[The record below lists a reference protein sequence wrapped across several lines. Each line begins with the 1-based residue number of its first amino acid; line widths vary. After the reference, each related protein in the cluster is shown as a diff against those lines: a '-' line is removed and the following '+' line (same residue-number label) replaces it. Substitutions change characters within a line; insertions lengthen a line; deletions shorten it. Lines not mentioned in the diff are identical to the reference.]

1 MRGFQENQITKF
13 NSWIEDKLV
22 RRRFWVITLLSVLFV
37 VLEILEELVPES
49 RVRHQIEILSIL
61 LFFLLLFI
69 IWILLEHV
77 LKITRIKNHALKIL
91 QIKHD
96 LSAKLA
102 LTTEWDE
109 MITAL
114 YEFPRTHN
122 PLIIPSLLVFNPQSA
137 KFEAVN
143 EQKFCEQ
150 ALSANAQS
158 PIPAMY
164 YTNTSGHPTTLHAI
178 ELPPTEIPN
187 SQTNLPNMYC
197 LPLFWGESLI
207 ARMFLTLPS
216 EANLPEEQRDIFNYV
231 ASDIAIALVS
241 AQRQQHQ
248 SMQLVSQTRDTE
260 RLSISRDLHD
270 TLGQNL
276 VYLHLKL
283 DQMARDADKANLSE
297 TRADLEQMRT
307 VANQSYELVRG
318 KLSMMHLQ
326 EASLKDILLNHSQL
340 IVERSKLA
348 LEITQTGQP
357 FCLKPGILRQ
367 VVYIFGEALSN
378 VERHAHACKVM
389 VELIWGQQE
398 DLIMILTD
406 DGRGFDPEKAHS
418 SGHFGLKIMQERTAT
433 IGGRFDLKSPTCDT
447 KNCGTQLTF
456 WFPNTDLT

>member
-1 MRGFQENQITKF
+1 MRGFQENQITKI
-13 NSWIEDKLV
+13 NTWIEDKLV
-22 RRRFWVITLLSVLFV
+22 RRRFWVIGLLSVLFV
-37 VLEILEELVPES
+37 ALEIVEELVPYS
-49 RVRHQIEILSIL
+49 RARHQIEILSIL

-77 LKITRIKNHALKIL
+77 LKITRVKNHALKIL

-96 LSAKLA
+96 LSTRLA

-109 MITAL
+109 MVTAL
-114 YEFPRTHN
+114 YEFPRTIN
-122 PLIIPSLLVFNPQSA
+122 PLIAPSLLVYNPQLA
-137 KFEAVN
+137 KFEVSS
-143 EQKFCEQ
+143 EQQYNEQ
-150 ALSANAQS
+150 ALPASS
-158 PIPAMY
+158 HSLIPAVY
-164 YTNTSGHPTTLHAI
+164 YTKTSEHPTTLHDIQLSTTKA
-178 ELPPTEIPN
+178 EN
-187 SQTNLPNMYC
+187 SQTSVANMYC
-197 LPLFWGESLI
+197 LPLIWRKSLI
-207 ARMFLTLPS
+207 ARLFLTLPS
-216 EANLPEEQRDIFNYV
+216 EASLSEEQRDIFNYV

-241 AQRQQHQ
+241 AQRQQQQ
-248 SMQLVSQTRDTE
+248 STQLVRQAKDTE

-276 VYLHLKL
+276 GYLHLTL
-283 DQMARDADKANLSE
+283 DQMARDADKANATELL
-297 TRADLEQMRT
+297 ANLEQMRT
-307 VANQSYELVRG
+307 VANQSFEIVRG

-340 IVERSKLA
+340 IVERSNLV

-378 VERHAHACKVM
+378 VERHADAHKVM

-406 DGRGFDPEKAHS
+406 DGRGFDPLKAHS

>member
-1 MRGFQENQITKF
+1 MRGFQENQTTKIS
-13 NSWIEDKLV
+13 SWIEDKLV
-22 RRRFWVITLLSVLFV
+22 RRRFWVIGLLSVLFV
-37 VLEILEELVPES
+37 VLEIVEELVPYS
-49 RVRHQIEILSIL
+49 RTRHQIEILSIL

-77 LKITRIKNHALKIL
+77 LKITRVKNHALKIL

-96 LSAKLA
+96 LSTRLA
-102 LTTEWDE
+102 FTTEWDE
-109 MITAL
+109 MVTAL
-114 YEFPRTHN
+114 YEFPRTIN
-122 PLIIPSLLVFNPQSA
+122 PLIAPSLLVYNPQSA
-137 KFEAVN
+137 KFEVSS
-143 EQKFCEQ
+143 EQQYNEQ
-150 ALSANAQS
+150 ALPASS
-158 PIPAMY
+158 YSFIPAVY
-164 YTNTSGHPTTLHAI
+164 YTKTSDHPTTLHAI
-178 ELPPTEIPN
+178 ESPPNETGN
-187 SQTNLPNMYC
+187 SQANMPTMYC

-207 ARMFLTLPS
+207 ARMFLILPS
-216 EANLPEEQRDIFNYV
+216 EANLSEEQKDIFSYV

-241 AQRQQHQ
+241 AQRQQQ
-248 SMQLVSQTRDTE
+248 QFTQLVSQAKDTE

-276 VYLHLKL
+276 AYLHMKL
-283 DQMARDADKANLSE
+283 DQMARDADKTNASE
-297 TRADLEQMRT
+297 TRADIEQMRA

-326 EASLKDILLNHSQL
+326 ESSLKDILLNHSQL
-340 IVERSKLA
+340 IVERSRLA

-378 VERHAHACKVM
+378 VERHADAHEVK

-406 DGRGFDPEKAHS
+406 DGRGFDPVKAHS

-447 KNCGTQLTF
+447 KKCGTQLTF